1 MPPGRLPIVSPSPRL
16 ADLQKLAFHCGLN
29 SSGTRAA
36 IASHV
41 NSQLGSWKPAPQNSR
56 ILSIDLG
63 VRNLAYSLL
72 TAGGG
77 RGQHEAV
84 ADVVGADANISKPAQ
99 LHTWQRL
106 ALVPRRAGGPDGAC
120 EAAQDFSPAA
130 MSDVAV
136 RLVQERLLPLRPSH
150 VLIER
155 QRFRSGG
162 GAAVLEWTVRVNSL
176 EAMLYAVFAH
186 LRATGAWAGAVMP
199 IEPRKVAPFVLEER
213 SGPGEKTA
221 GRGLPRKKASDVK
234 RLKIELLADMLTAG
248 EIDIV
253 SDEARDMAA
262 AFLQRQGAR
271 SSRKKSSPPPSSP
284 LLGSEKLDDLA
295 DSLLQ
300 GLAWLRWEQNRS
312 TAKAQGDKAAL
323 MPFRN

>member
-1 MPPGRLPIVSPSPRL
+1 MPPGRLPIVSPSSRL

-36 IASHV
+36 IANHV
-41 NSQLGSWKPAPQNSR
+41 NSQLSSWKPAPPDSR

-77 RGQHEAV
+77 RRHHEAV
-84 ADVVGADANISKPAQ
+84 ANAVGAEASKPAQ

-186 LRATGAWAGAVMP
+186 LRATGAWAGAVIP
-199 IEPRKVAPFVLEER
+199 IEPRKVAPFVLGER

-234 RLKIELLADMLTAG
+234 RLKIELLAHMLTAG

-271 SSRKKSSPPPSSP
+271 SSRKKSSPPSSP

-312 TAKAQGDKAAL
+312 TAKSQGDKAAL